1 MIDISNDLCGTVKAD
16 GETLKVVKVGVK
28 HVLTTQDEPTNIKQC
43 SCGGFYLDEDCF
55 HEVNHIITE
64 ADRSAV
70 DNGFTTCGGI
80 SWDSA
85 VFQMNGTVVSLIPK
99 PVTPP
104 KEPETDGG
112 DKKDETDDTKNDES

>member
-64 ADRSAV
+64 ADKAAV

-80 SWDSA
+80 SWDST

-104 KEPETDGG
+104 KEPETD
-112 DKKDETDDTKNDES
+112 DTKNDES